1 MTAEDHIRRLCRPA
15 FVLAALLVFALNA
28 SAAAAAG
35 KVALVI
41 GNNDYIHAPKLA
53 NPVND
58 ARAVAKVL
66 KGIGFEVIEH
76 YDVTK
81 RDADGIMEQF
91 AAATASAQIGLVYFA
106 GHGIQVSGTT
116 YLVPIDVSLDSDR
129 DLRKLIPADYLLQ
142 DASQA
147 RTVGVV
153 ILDACRDN
161 PFIKRL
167 SEATAENNTRS
178 VAVGRG
184 LSRIDAV
191 PKKGLIAYATQ
202 AGNVALDTTGEKNSP
217 YATAL
222 IRHLGSPDKDIR
234 LVFGAIRD
242 EVIELTGRRQEPYTY
257 GSLGGDQI
265 FLNDSGDA
273 TTVKSDEGDEED
285 GTITAVLSE
294 DTLDSSAPVTAD
306 YVTWKSAVEKG
317 SWSGLG
323 RLAASDE
330 ANLFVYVARHLRTM
344 REAEPKLSVRAAMR
358 NLRRQT
364 LDYNRMSP
372 ALILMVQASLRD
384 LNYYGGEVDGRF
396 GEASQTAF
404 EAFVQDWERGLG
416 DSSAALVA
424 LAVRASE
431 RGAQSAFTGK
441 WRGQY
446 RYPPG
451 SNQAPVNFDMDLTFS
466 QGTVSGFIVEP
477 ATFGNQTSKNLYATF
492 AGTVNGNTVEWK
504 KTYDGTGGVSH
515 SVIYRGDLDRDR
527 RTITGR
533 WRIGP
538 NWGGTF
544 NIELD

>member
-1 MTAEDHIRRLCRPA
+1 MIAANHIRYPFRPA
-15 FVLAALLVFALNA
+15 IVLAVLAIIAF
-28 SAAAAAG
+28 STAAAHAAG

-41 GNNDYIHAPKLA
+41 GNNDYTHAPKLA

-66 KGIGFEVIEH
+66 KKIGFKVLEH

-81 RDADGIMEQF
+81 RDADGIMERF
-91 AAATASAQIGLVYFA
+91 AAETASAQIGLVYFA

-116 YLVPIDVSLDSDR
+116 YLVPVDVSLDSDR

-167 SEATAENNTRS
+167 SEATAENTRS

-202 AGNVALDTTGEKNSP
+202 AGNVALDTTGDRNSP

-222 IRHLGSPDKDIR
+222 VRHLGSPDKDIR

-242 EVIELTGRRQEPYTY
+242 EVIELTGRKQEPYTY

-265 FLNDSGDA
+265 FLNDTGDT
-273 TTVKSDEGDEED
+273 TTVKTDEDDEED
-285 GTITAVLSE
+285 ETITAVLSE
-294 DTLDSSAPVTAD
+294 DDLDTSIPVTAD

-317 SWSGLG
+317 SWSGLS
-323 RLAASDE
+323 RLASSDE
-330 ANLFVYVARHLRTM
+330 ANLFVYVARHLRSM
-344 REAEPKLSVRAAMR
+344 RNSEPNLSVRAAMR

-384 LNYYGGEVDGRF
+384 LNYYGGDVDGKF
-396 GEASQTAF
+396 GRESQSAY

-451 SNQAPVNFDMDLTFS
+451 SSQAPVSFDMDLTFS

-477 ATFGNQTSKNLYATF
+477 ATFGNKTSKNLYATF

-515 SVIYRGDLDRDR
+515 SVIYRGELDRDR

-533 WRIGP
+533 WRLGP